1 MYANSPEG
9 ISGNEDCGQ
18 MSAWHIMSS
27 LGIYPVC
34 PGSNQYILTTP
45 RFEDI
50 TVQLGNGKKLNIETN
65 NSPSETPY
73 IRMVSM
79 NGVELNTPFITH
91 QQLTAGGTLFFELSD
106 KQSNETQNDSV
117 LPYSLS
123 SGSMVSV
130 PYITNSF
137 NQFIENFEIEMGVT
151 TKGATIYYSLDGSE
165 PNEKSIKY
173 ENPFVLTNSTR
184 LKMKAI
190 KEGYT
195 SSKIH
200 SVEINQ
206 TSFLPSLNHQ
216 LQKNGVYYQYFEGE
230 FSKVADLEGQEPIKE
245 GYLQNFSISEAQQED
260 HFGFKYNTY
269 IEIPEDGFYEFYTI
283 SDDGSVLWIDGQKVV
298 DNDGGH
304 AAIKASD
311 IIALKKG
318 VHQLKVSYIEDYE
331 GNSLEIGMSIQGK
344 PGKPI
349 KDNMLWRK

>member
-1 MYANSPEG
+1 
-9 ISGNEDCGQ
+9 
-18 MSAWHIMSS
+18 
-27 LGIYPVC
+27 
-34 PGSNQYILTTP
+34 
-45 RFEDI
+45 
-50 TVQLGNGKKLNIETN
+50 
-65 NSPSETPY
+65 
-73 IRMVSM
+73 
-79 NGVELNTPFITH
+79 
-91 QQLTAGGTLFFELSD
+91 
-106 KQSNETQNDSV
+106 
-117 LPYSLS
+117 
-123 SGSMVSV
+123 
-130 PYITNSF
+130 
-137 NQFIENFEIEMGVT
+137 
-151 TKGATIYYSLDGSE
+151 
-165 PNEKSIKY
+165 
-173 ENPFVLTNSTR
+173 
-184 LKMKAI
+184 MKAI